1 MVHLSVPLT
10 AGWMAAAGRAIE
22 DRTSGRR
29 PVANGK
35 GRWLVPSVSEPGKR
49 HEVRIIDLSRLDASC
64 TCVHGQTPKAAG
76 HCRHIAS
83 ALMSEIER
91 VSRPQ
96 PPASE
101 MAAKMARFSRAA

>member
-1 MVHLSVPLT
+1 MVHISSPISQDWVS
-10 AGWMAAAGRAIE
+10 AAQRAIE

-64 TCVHGQTPKAAG
+64 TCRHGQTPKAAG

-96 PPASE
+96 PAASSL
-101 MAAKMARFSRAA
+101 AAKMARFRRAA